1 MQKLE
6 KLQPICLVTKY
17 LLSQETDD
25 ANHALY
31 PEQSSKKNVNYYVL
45 ESVLESYV
53 KEGVTK
59 TYIRTTRGNKNESV
73 CDIYVDLVASGERYL
88 YHQSIVDNIK
98 AVLPKIRVNTLK
110 WTFIRTL
117 H

>member
-25 ANHALY
+25 VNHALH
-31 PEQSSKKNVNYYVL
+31 PEQSSKKNVNCYVL

-98 AVLPKIRVNTLK
+98 AVLPKIQVNTLK